1 VTTDKVEGGTERV
14 ELVEADT
21 EPDTDSEVGTAGLLI
36 ETDVADT
43 EGGCRAAVVLV
54 VTCGGTITLV
64 VAAVKVG

>member
-1 VTTDKVEGGTERV
+1 MDKGEGETGRV

-21 EPDTDSEVGTAGLLI
+21 ESDTDAEVGIAGLLVELE

-43 EGGCRAAVVLV
+43 GGFRAGVVLV

-64 VAAVKVG
+64 AAGTKVG